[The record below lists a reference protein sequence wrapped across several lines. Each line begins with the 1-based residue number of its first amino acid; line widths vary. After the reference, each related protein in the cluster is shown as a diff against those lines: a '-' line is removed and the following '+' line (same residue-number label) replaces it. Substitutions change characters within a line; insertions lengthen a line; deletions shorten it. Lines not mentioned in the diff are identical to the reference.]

1 MPELRLEAVT
11 HPVLGPLD
19 LTVAAGEAVA
29 VLGPSGAGKSTLLKI
44 VAGLL
49 PYRGRMTFDGRCMA
63 GVPAHRR
70 DIGYLSQDLH
80 LFPHLSVEHNIRLAL
95 LFDRASAG
103 RRRERTQQILELCAI
118 AHRAQRRPQTLS
130 GGERQRAALA
140 RALARHPRLLLL
152 DEPFSRL
159 DRATK
164 QTLWTEIGLL
174 RRRLGLTALIVTH
187 DAEEA
192 AALADRVIALRAG
205 LQVAADLEPLRA
217 DRLA

>member
-19 LTVAAGEAVA
+19 LTVADGEAVA
-29 VLGPSGAGKSTLLKI
+29 VLGPSGAGKNTLLKI
-44 VAGLL
+44 IAGLL
-49 PYRGRMTFDGRCMA
+49 PYQGRLTFDGVSMA
-63 GVPAHRR
+63 GVPAYRR
-70 DIGYLSQDLH
+70 NIGYLSQDLH
-80 LFPHLSVEHNIRLAL
+80 LFPHLSVENNIRLAL
-95 LFDRASAG
+95 LFDRTSVG
-103 RRRERTQQILELCAI
+103 QRRERTRQILNLCAI

-159 DRATK
+159 DRSTK
-164 QTLWTEIGLL
+164 QILWTELGTL
-174 RRRLGLTALIVTH
+174 RRHLGLTALIVTH

-192 AALADRVIALRAG
+192 VTLADRVIILQAG
-205 LQVAADLEPLRA
+205 LLLPAAATPPWDT
-217 DRLA
+217 